1 MEKSILLVD
10 DDHILRVV
18 VAQMLTKKG
27 YHVFEAADGANGL
40 KIFEAQQSKINLVIS
55 DFEMPIL
62 NGGQMMMFILSVRR
76 TIPGIIIS
84 GRKNIDFE
92 SYGLNEE
99 NIYFVEKPFNVE
111 HLANLVS
118 DCLSPDAPVLNN
130 HLRVKQFM

>member
-10 DDHILRVV
+10 DDNILRFV

-27 YHVFEAADGANGL
+27 YQVFEASDGSNGL
-40 KIFEAQQSKINLVIS
+40 KLFEAHQTKINLVIT

-62 NGGQMMMFILSVRR
+62 NGGEMMMFILSVRR

-84 GRKNIDFE
+84 GRKNIAFE
-92 SYGLNEE
+92 SYGLNED

-111 HLANLVS
+111 QLANLVA
-118 DCLSPDAPVLNN
+118 DCLSPDAETLNN
-130 HLRVKQFM
+130 HLRVKQFI